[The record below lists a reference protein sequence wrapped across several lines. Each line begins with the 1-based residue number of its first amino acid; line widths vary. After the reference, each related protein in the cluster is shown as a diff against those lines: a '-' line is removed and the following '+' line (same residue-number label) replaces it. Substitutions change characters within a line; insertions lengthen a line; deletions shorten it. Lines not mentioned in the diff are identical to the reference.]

1 MLQHA
6 ARMNS
11 TGNMETYSRQEFHTL
26 ELYTLKYFKWC
37 VFHPSAAHFVDYY
50 LHLSMKD
57 ASINLSQREQKLL
70 DDQLQE
76 FSAYFMETALRGTTE
91 NAHPY
96 TCMISCCSCAFSLKP
111 ICQCNTK

>member
-6 ARMNS
+6 AHMNS
-11 TGNMETYSRQEFHTL
+11 TSNMETYSRQEFHTL
-26 ELYTLKYFKWC
+26 ELYTLKYFKWS

-70 DDQLQE
+70 NNQLQE
-76 FSAYFMETALRGTTE
+76 FSTYFMETTLRGTTG
-91 NAHPY
+91 NTHLY
-96 TCMISCCSCAFSLKP
+96 TYVTSYCSCAFLHKC
-111 ICQCNTK
+111 I